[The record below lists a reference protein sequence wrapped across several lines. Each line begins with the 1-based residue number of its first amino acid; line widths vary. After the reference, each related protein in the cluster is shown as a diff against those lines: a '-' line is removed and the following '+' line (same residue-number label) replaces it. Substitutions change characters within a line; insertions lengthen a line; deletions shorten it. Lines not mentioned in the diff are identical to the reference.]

1 MSNYKDAAVKNGAL
15 RTLGV
20 RTRILAA
27 MVEIEQEIQASGGF
41 YLANNGRLSKSEL
54 CRRAGLGKTTI
65 FAVQHSILSDS
76 IDEWLEKLNNIS
88 KRSSSRR
95 NASELAS
102 AWKSRYLALSN
113 SHHKTELDLISMK
126 AKYDHLSNIYD
137 DLRLENASLRAALE
151 KFEAKVI
158 VPIKLR

>member
-1 MSNYKDAAVKNGAL
+1 MSNYKEAAIKNGAL

-20 RTRILAA
+20 RTKIQAA

-65 FAVQHSILSDS
+65 FAAQHSVLSDS
-76 IDEWLEKLNNIS
+76 IDKWLEKLNNVS

-95 NASELAS
+95 NATELAF

-126 AKYDHLSNIYD
+126 AKYDHLSDIYD
-137 DLRLENASLRAALE
+137 GLRLENAALRAALE

-158 VPIKLR
+158 VPIK